1 MFKENIDFVKKCSRY
16 SMNTLFPK
24 NVKNKKIVYTIN
36 IVHIIGVLYIQLG
49 ILLPV
54 WTLKYYVLYCTFLMI
69 TYVLL
74 KNHCF
79 MSIMSNYY
87 SETNYNLLCIK
98 MDKAK
103 TFLAIYLLLAIL
115 FISYPRYAPFN
126 IIKGLIS

>member
-16 SMNTLFPK
+16 SVNTLFPK
-24 NVKNKKIVYTIN
+24 NVKNKEIVYTIN
-36 IVHIIGVLYIQLG
+36 IIHVIGVLYIQLG

-74 KNHCF
+74 KNRCF

-115 FISYPRYAPFN
+115 FISYPQYAPFN
-126 IIKGLIS
+126 IIKGLV

>member
-24 NVKNKKIVYTIN
+24 NVKNKEIVYTIN
-36 IVHIIGVLYIQLG
+36 IIHIIGVLYIQLG

-74 KNHCF
+74 KNYCF

-115 FISYPRYAPFN
+115 FISYPQYAPFN
-126 IIKGLIS
+126 IIKGLVS

>member
-1 MFKENIDFVKKCSRY
+1 MGKNIDFMKRCTRY

-24 NVKNKKIVYTIN
+24 NVKNRGIVYTIN
-36 IVHIIGVLYIQLG
+36 ILHIIGVLYIQLG

-54 WTLKYYVLYCTFLMI
+54 WTLKYYILYCTFLLI

-79 MSIMSNYY
+79 MSILSNYF
-87 SETNYNLLCIK
+87 SEVNYNLLCIE

-103 TFLAIYLLLAIL
+103 VFLVIYLFLGIM
-115 FISYPRYAPFN
+115 FFSIPKYAPNN
-126 IIKGLIS
+126 IIRMLFKN

>member
-1 MFKENIDFVKKCSRY
+1 MFKENLDFVKKCSRY

-24 NVKNKKIVYTIN
+24 NVKNKEIVYTIN
-36 IVHIIGVLYIQLG
+36 IIHIIGVLYIQLG

-74 KNHCF
+74 KNYCF

-115 FISYPRYAPFN
+115 FISYPQYAPFN
-126 IIKGLIS
+126 IIKGLVS

>member
-36 IVHIIGVLYIQLG
+36 IIHIIGVLYIQLG

-74 KNHCF
+74 KNYCF

-115 FISYPRYAPFN
+115 FISYPQYAPFN
-126 IIKGLIS
+126 IIKGLVS

>member
-16 SMNTLFPK
+16 SVNTLFPK
-24 NVKNKKIVYTIN
+24 NVKNKEIVYTIN
-36 IVHIIGVLYIQLG
+36 IIHVIGVLYIQLG

-74 KNHCF
+74 KNRCF

-115 FISYPRYAPFN
+115 FISYPQYAPFN
-126 IIKGLIS
+126 IIKGLVS